1 MRNIKSIILFSI
13 SVSLACLLSSCT
25 KHLNDN
31 NNTRTENYYR
41 GNPRY
46 ISDYNSKVI
55 GLGRFHVAQNQ
66 RVLKIVNRELTLGL
80 KKSHWIWYIFP
91 QIKGLG
97 VSDISEYYGIYSLEE
112 AKQYLEDSV
121 LGDRLIKHT
130 GLVLNFRNSKTLE
143 QIFGSIDKQ
152 KFISSMSLF
161 NQASIMNGMNNS
173 IFNQALQAFN
183 NGREDVKTL
192 QILGL
197 N

>member
-13 SVSLACLLSSCT
+13 SVSLACLLSSCA
-25 KHLNDN
+25 KHLDN

-55 GLGRFHVAQNQ
+55 GLERFHVAQNQ
-66 RVLKIVNRELTLGL
+66 KMLEIVNKELTVGR

-97 VSDISEYYGIYSLEE
+97 ASSASEYYGIYSLEE
-112 AKQYLEDSV
+112 ARQYLEDSV
-121 LGDRLIKHT
+121 LSDRLIKHT
-130 GLVLNFRNSKTLE
+130 GLVLNFRNSRTLE
-143 QIFGSIDKQ
+143 QIFGSIDRQ
-152 KFISSMSLF
+152 KFISSMTLF
-161 NQASIMNGMNNS
+161 NQASIVNGVNNS
-173 IFNQALQAFN
+173 IFNRALQAFN
-183 NGREDVKTL
+183 NGREDAKTL

-197 N
+197 LN